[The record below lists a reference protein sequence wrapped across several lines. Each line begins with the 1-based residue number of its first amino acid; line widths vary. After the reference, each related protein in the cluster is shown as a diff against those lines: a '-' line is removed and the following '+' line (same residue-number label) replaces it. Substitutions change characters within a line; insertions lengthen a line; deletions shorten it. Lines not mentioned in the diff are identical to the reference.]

1 MLSGKLSLCG
11 DDDSAL
17 KSQIFK
23 LTVRIS
29 ILESDIP
36 EPNEGPDTSKGG
48 KQKLSVFEEELE
60 EKLKTYESKLVT
72 NAQLRK
78 DLTKVREELN
88 QFLKWTDLFKIISN
102 LSG

>member
-1 MLSGKLSLCG
+1 MLSEKLSLCG

-48 KQKLSVFEEELE
+48 KRKLSVFEEDLE
-60 EKLKTYESKLVT
+60 EKFKTSEFKLIASLET
-72 NAQLRK
+72 NAQLWK
-78 DLTKVREELN
+78 DLTK
-88 QFLKWTDLFKIISN
+88 
-102 LSG
+102 